1 MSSDHR
7 SLGDLVTCCHAERTT
22 FRQTGEQH
30 SPCCME
36 LFRRAFAG
44 DQDAWT
50 EVVQIFNRMLHQWIG
65 QVNHGLDNDDLQTA
79 INEAWVGL
87 HKGGTKH
94 ASLTATDNLAPLL
107 KYLKKCAERAVLQMG
122 RKKDWWSRCKS
133 LDTERHIA
141 YSLPVD
147 TVRVSEIRAYLE
159 RFLTTEKER
168 LLCERVFFQGY
179 KPFEVFESHP
189 DLFPD
194 QQSVYQALQ
203 TLRRRLW
210 CDSVFRDLVGLDPRD
225 DDQNSDSAASGDK
238 SDQTPAAR
246 RRRKT
251 DDSAFLEVRIDDGNE
266 GEERMDNSCDLAE
279 EVLLDYVEGL
289 LPEDKRALIEANQAC
304 VIRAHQLAAEMALIE
319 AFLYRLTCPDVDTLL
334 DYYHHQL
341 DSTTALVVHQHVS
354 RCRLCREELA
364 LLQQMEEVPFEE
376 PVPAHPI
383 RRVVQAV
390 LAPSLRLKLRGNAM
404 VYTTEAEL
412 VILSITRRVAVA
424 PRWTLVGEV
433 SLADGMPVPQP
444 IEQVVVARA
453 DAPAIVGA
461 VENDGSFTVRDLPAG
476 LYRLTI
482 VMPDKE
488 IVIDSFQVGE
498 AITS

>member
-7 SLGDLVTCCHAERTT
+7 LLDDLVTCCQTERTA
-22 FRQTGEQH
+22 FRQTGEQR

-50 EVVQIFNRMLHQWIG
+50 EVVRIFNRMLYQWVG
-65 QVNHGLDNDDLQTA
+65 RVNYRLDNDELQTA
-79 INEAWVGL
+79 IDEAWVGL

-107 KYLKKCAERAVLQMG
+107 EYLKTCVERAVLQMR
-122 RKKDWWSRCKS
+122 RKKDRWSRYKL

-147 TVRVSEIRAYLE
+147 TVRVSEILAYIE
-159 RFLTTEKER
+159 RVFTAKDC
-168 LLCERVFFQGY
+168 LLFELVFFQGY
-179 KPFEVFESHP
+179 KPFEVVESHP

-203 TLRRRLW
+203 TLRRRLRH
-210 CDSVFRDLVGLDPRD
+210 DPVFRELVGLDSRD
-225 DDQNSDSAASGDK
+225 DDQSSDSAASGGK
-238 SDQTPAAR
+238 PDQTPASR
-246 RRRKT
+246 RRRKA
-251 DDSAFLEVRIDDGNE
+251 DDSASLEVRIDDGNE
-266 GEERMDNSCDLAE
+266 GEERMDESCDLAE
-279 EVLLDYVEGL
+279 ETLLDYVEGL
-289 LPEDKRALIEANQAC
+289 LPEAQRALVEANPTCVVRARQLAAEIALIEA
-304 VIRAHQLAAEMALIE
+304 R
-319 AFLYRLTCPDVDTLL
+319 LYRLTCPDVDTLL
-334 DYYHHQL
+334 DYHHHQL
-341 DSTTALVVHQHVS
+341 DSTTALVVHQHVN

-383 RRVVQAV
+383 RRLVQAV
-390 LAPSLRLKLRGNAM
+390 LAPSLKLKLRGDGM

-412 VILSITRRVAVA
+412 ITLSVTRKVAVA

-433 SLADGMPVPQP
+433 SLTDGMPVPQP
-444 IEQVVVARA
+444 IEQVIAA
-453 DAPAIVGA
+453 CANAPAVVGE
-461 VENDGSFTVRDLPAG
+461 VEDDGSFTVRDLPAG
-476 LYRLTI
+476 SYRLTI

-488 IVIDSFQVGE
+488 IVIDPIQLGE
-498 AITS
+498 ATTS